1 MNSFLGP
8 FDFLWDLP
16 RRFISDRMTLL
27 QKSASFIWRTA
38 LVVVVGYVAITQI
51 YYEYFLWTVER

>member
-1 MNSFLGP
+1 MKTFLGP

-16 RRFISDRMTLL
+16 SGLIPDRMTIL
-27 QKSASFIWRTA
+27 QKSASFAWRTA
-38 LVVVVGYVAITQI
+38 LVVAVGYVAITQI